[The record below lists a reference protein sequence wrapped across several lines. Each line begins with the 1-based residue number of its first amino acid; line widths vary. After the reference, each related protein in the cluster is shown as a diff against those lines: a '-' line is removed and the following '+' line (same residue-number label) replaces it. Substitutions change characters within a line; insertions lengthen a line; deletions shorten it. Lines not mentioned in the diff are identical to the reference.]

1 MDDSQLMKGI
11 MEGCILGIILKGETY
26 GYEIISVLNHYGFKD
41 IQDGTLYPIL
51 NRLEKKGLVSCRIAN
66 SPLGPKRKYFSV
78 TTSGQEYFAVFVDS
92 LNTIMA
98 KALLIIGDTGEK
110 KHE

>member
-11 MEGCILGIILKGETY
+11 LEGCILGIVSKGETY
-26 GYEIISVLNHYGFKD
+26 GYEIISVLNQYGFTD

-66 SPLGPKRKYFSV
+66 SPLGPRRKYFSL
-78 TTSGQEYFAVFVDS
+78 TRNGQEALIAFADS
-92 LNTIMA
+92 LKAITG
-98 KALLIIGDTGEK
+98 KALLIIEDIGEG